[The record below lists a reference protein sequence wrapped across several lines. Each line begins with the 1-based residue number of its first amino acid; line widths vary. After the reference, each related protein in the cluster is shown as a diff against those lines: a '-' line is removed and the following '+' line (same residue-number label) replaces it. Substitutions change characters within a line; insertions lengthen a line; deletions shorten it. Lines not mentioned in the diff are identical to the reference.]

1 MDDASIDTNMI
12 TAKKIVMVINNIK
25 IIKRILSDDK
35 YLSNE
40 IKMNLKERKNGLI
53 ILYNNL
59 AKEYNNFISSYK
71 NEFEKLSYCK
81 IKM

>member
-1 MDDASIDTNMI
+1 MDRNML

-40 IKMNLKERKNGLI
+40 IKMNLKERKNRLI
-53 ILYNNL
+53 ILYNSL
-59 AKEYNNFISSYK
+59 ANDYNNFICSYK
-71 NEFEKLSYCK
+71 NEYEKLSYCK